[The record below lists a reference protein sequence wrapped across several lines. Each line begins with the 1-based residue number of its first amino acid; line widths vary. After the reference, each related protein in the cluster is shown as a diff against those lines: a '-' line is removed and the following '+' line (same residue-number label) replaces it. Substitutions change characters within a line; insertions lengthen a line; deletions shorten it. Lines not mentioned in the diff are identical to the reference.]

1 MSPSLEKLQQ
11 ALKQLPGLGYRS
23 AERIA
28 LHLIVEKP
36 ERRAALVEAL
46 EQAAARLTRCSVCGN
61 LCERDTGDG
70 DGVDLPETAVADDS
84 QGPLCPVC
92 TDPRR
97 DGALVCV
104 VEQVTDLLALEKSGA
119 WRGRYHVLY
128 GKLSPI
134 QGVGEADLNMR
145 TLRARIEGGQ
155 VKELILALSN
165 DIEGEATCHY
175 IQQEIAGGR
184 QVNVSRIGFGLPSG
198 GGINF
203 ADPTTLRSAI
213 EGRRKI

>member
-1 MSPSLEKLQQ
+1 
-11 ALKQLPGLGYRS
+11 
-23 AERIA
+23 
-28 LHLIVEKP
+28 
-36 ERRAALVEAL
+36 
-46 EQAAARLTRCSVCGN
+46 
-61 LCERDTGDG
+61 
-70 DGVDLPETAVADDS
+70 
-84 QGPLCPVC
+84 
-92 TDPRR
+92 
-97 DGALVCV
+97 